1 MGKLSEDDEHK
12 LVEKSQVAPNNPKTT
27 SFPLTFLDIS
37 LAGPIYGR
45 RQFFY
50 NFPYSTHHFLQ
61 TTFPTLKRSLSLTLQ
76 RFFPLAGSL
85 LCPPPP
91 HPPFVRCTEE
101 DFVTFMVFESSS
113 DFNHL
118 SGNNPRIL
126 KKLDQLVPKLT
137 CKIIHH
143 HHDTLIFPNLA
154 LQATIFPN
162 RGVCIAITYNHVIDG
177 TCCAQFMNFW
187 SSLCARGIDSS
198 VFEKLTPPCFDREV
212 LKDPKELGAIFLKD
226 YFQDRENWKNK
237 LIDHSRPFDSTVFM
251 EEDHVRVTI
260 VFDKHDIERMQT
272 FSLNQLK
279 KKYGLKSPQYVSKF
293 VVACG
298 FAWSSLVKA
307 RAIERDSEDGDDN
320 EEEEYFCFA
329 ADCRGRL
336 EYPVPENYFGNCI
349 TQCNVTLRGSEVN
362 GEGGFVNA
370 VKAIDRAIN
379 DMKKE
384 PFGGMENWKESLK
397 KMFGSGRVLVVGG
410 SPKFKVYE
418 NDFGFGRPCKVE
430 MVQSLKGLSIAET
443 PNNQGGF
450 ELGVVLKN
458 ISQSKTFLSVVKQG
472 LKALK

>member
-1 MGKLSEDDEHK
+1 MEKLSDDEHK
-12 LVEKSQVAPNNPKTT
+12 LVEESKVAPNNPKATCL
-27 SFPLTFLDIS
+27 PLTFLDIS

-50 NFPYSTHHFLQ
+50 NFPYSTHYFLQ

-76 RFFPLAGSL
+76 RFFPLAGNL

-91 HPPFVRCTEE
+91 HKPFIRCTEE
-101 DFVTFMVFESSS
+101 DSVAFTVFQSSS

-118 SGNNPRIL
+118 SSNNPRSL
-126 KKLDQLVPKLT
+126 KKLNQLVPKLT

-143 HHDTLIFPNLA
+143 HDTLVFPNLA
-154 LQATIFPN
+154 LQATVFPN
-162 RGVCIAITYNHVIDG
+162 RGVCIAITYNHMIDG
-177 TCCAQFMNFW
+177 ACCSQFMKLW
-187 SSLCARGIDSS
+187 SSLCARGGIDLT
-198 VFEKLTPPCFDREV
+198 FLEKSTPPCFNRGI
-212 LKDPKELGAIFLKD
+212 LKDPNELEAIFIKH
-226 YFQDRENWKNK
+226 YFQERENWKNK
-237 LIDHSRPFDSTVFM
+237 VNQSQPFDSTVAM
-251 EEDHVRVTI
+251 EEDHVKVTI
-260 VFDKHDIERMQT
+260 VLDKDDIERMKI

-279 KKYGLKSPQYVSKF
+279 KREGLKSPQYVSKF

-307 RAIERDSEDGDDN
+307 RARDSAC
-320 EEEEYFCFA
+320 EEEENMKEEYFCFA

-336 EYPVPENYFGNCI
+336 EYPVPETYFGNCI
-349 TQCNVTLRGSEVN
+349 TQCNATLRRSELK

-370 VKAIDRAIN
+370 VKVIDRAIN

-384 PFGGMENWKESLK
+384 PFRGMENWKERFSD
-397 KMFGSGRVLVVGG
+397 MFGSGRVLVVGG

-418 NDFGFGRPCKVE
+418 NDMGFGKPCKVE
-430 MVQSLKGLSIAET
+430 MVQSLKGLSIAESGK
-443 PNNQGGF
+443 NDGGI

-458 ISQSKTFLSVVKQG
+458 KSQRKTFLNVVKQG